1 MNVTLAIKRYNPAT
15 DAEPRVHTY
24 QVEVQPTDRVLDA
37 LMDITQNQDGTLG
50 YRRSCAHGVCGSDA
64 MRINGSE
71 RLACKTLF
79 QDLVKGAAES
89 GTTNTGDAGKADST
103 AAAIARAGEG
113 ATIEIEPLRH
123 LQVQKDLM
131 VDQGPF
137 FEKFRSVKPY
147 FVPAADSPERGEF
160 LQSPEDRELFDE
172 ATKCINCAACYSAC
186 PILDKNPDF
195 LGPQAIVAAAR
206 FIYDSRDA
214 GLEPRLDALDSKN
227 GVWPCE
233 SHFECTRVCPRD
245 IKITKLIN
253 LTKREIKK
261 YRAGR
266 GEETA
271 E

>member
-1 MNVTLAIKRYNPAT
+1 MTVTLAITRYNPET
-15 DAEPRVHTY
+15 DTEPRVQNY
-24 QVEVQPTDRVLDA
+24 QVQVQPTDRILDA

-64 MRINGSE
+64 MRINGKE
-71 RLACKTLF
+71 KLACKTLF
-79 QDLVKGAAES
+79 QDLAE
-89 GTTNTGDAGKADST
+89 
-103 AAAIARAGEG
+103 GEVDG
-113 ATIEIEPLRH
+113 LTVAIEPLRH
-123 LQVQKDLM
+123 LPVQKDLM
-131 VDQGPF
+131 VDQQVF
-137 FEKFRSVKPY
+137 FEKFRAVKPY
-147 FVPAADSPERGEF
+147 FVPRAETPQRGEF
-160 LQSPEDRELFDE
+160 LQSQEDRELFDE

-195 LGPQAIVAAAR
+195 LGPQAIVNAAR

-214 GLEPRLDALDSKN
+214 GLEPRLDVLDTKN

-261 YRAGR
+261 YRDSR
-266 GEETA
+266 GETTA
-271 E
+271 EQKA